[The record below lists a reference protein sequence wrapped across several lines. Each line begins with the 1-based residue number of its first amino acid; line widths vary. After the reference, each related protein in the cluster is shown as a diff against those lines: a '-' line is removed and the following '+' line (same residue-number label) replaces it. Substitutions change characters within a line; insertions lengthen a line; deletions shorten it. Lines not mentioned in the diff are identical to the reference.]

1 MNAVLTSRPIKQEN
15 PLTVQDKFQ
24 STRKELSNSLIERQE
39 EIDLALTCLLASEQL
54 LLVGPPGTGKSLLV
68 DSLMQWMHGSKFV
81 YLLNRFT
88 MPEEL
93 LGMYSLSELK
103 SDRFVRITQGK
114 LPEAQ
119 FCFLDEIFRGSP
131 AILNI
136 LLKILNERTFDKG
149 DGIQRRV
156 PLELCVAAANDY
168 PQGDEAKS
176 LGALLDRFLVRK
188 TVQPIKTK
196 NGRQKLLW
204 ANSLAELSTSLAK
217 PELEA
222 ARLDAQGLDWSKE
235 AMDALENIL
244 QDLAREGV
252 VIGDRR
258 QAKSVVLVRA
268 YAWLQGASEV
278 LPEHLEVLQ
287 HVLWTEPTKEPAKV
301 KSAILKHA
309 SPTGMKVTGLLS
321 EAQEV
326 LEGCNPADL
335 AQAATTAAKL
345 TEVQKKLSSL
355 KKSERVREALDFV
368 KNQIQQL
375 RLKSLDSI

>member
-1 MNAVLTSRPIKQEN
+1 MNAVLTTRPIKQEN
-15 PLTVQDKFQ
+15 PLTVLDKFQ
-24 STRKELSNSLIERQE
+24 STRKELSHALMERQE
-39 EIDLALTCLLASEQL
+39 EIDLSLTCLLASEHL

-68 DSLMQWMHGSKFV
+68 DSLMGWMHGNKFSC
-81 YLLNRFT
+81 LMHRFT
-88 MPEEL
+88 MPEEV

-103 SDRFVRITQGK
+103 NDRFVRVTHGK

-119 FCFLDEIFRGSP
+119 FCFLDEIFRASP
-131 AILNI
+131 AILNV
-136 LLKILNERTFDKG
+136 LLKVLNERTFDKG
-149 DGIQRRV
+149 DSIHRRV

-188 TVQPIKTK
+188 NVQPIKTK
-196 NGRQKLLW
+196 NARRKLLW
-204 ANSLAELSTSLAK
+204 ANSMVELSTSLAL

-222 ARLDAQGLDWSKE
+222 ARLDAQGLDWSRE

-252 VIGDRR
+252 VVGDRR
-258 QAKSVVLVRA
+258 QAKSVGLVRA

-278 LPEHLEVLQ
+278 FPEHLEVLQ
-287 HVLWTEPTKEPAKV
+287 HVLWTEPSKEPARV

-309 SPTGMKVTGLLS
+309 SPTGMKVIALLA
-321 EAQEV
+321 EAQDLVEN
-326 LEGCNPADL
+326 CNPTDL
-335 AQAATTAAKL
+335 AKAATTAAKL
-345 TEVQKKLSSL
+345 TEVQKKLSAL
-355 KKSERVREALDFV
+355 KKSERAKEALDFV
-368 KNQIQQL
+368 KDQIQQL